1 MIGSP
6 DLLAFTGAEG
16 FGEEQEDQEAPSLPE
31 ELSVPLFPT
40 SHPWSTSAQFNRDF
54 ILVAEFSEQA
64 EPSAS
69 PGRDGAGRR
78 RELKAGGSD
87 RLLPLVRMG
96 MVGIPSCLLFR

>member
-40 SHPWSTSAQFNRDF
+40 SHPWTTSAQFNRDF
-54 ILVAEFSEQA
+54 ILVAEFSEQVSVFVFVICQWWKKY
-64 EPSAS
+64 PD
-69 PGRDGAGRR
+69 PV
-78 RELKAGGSD
+78 LN
-87 RLLPLVRMG
+87 
-96 MVGIPSCLLFR
+96 